1 MNALP
6 NLRDHSVVTARPD
19 KLSLRCPR
27 CASSLGAISQ
37 TTTPFATAIT
47 CANCSFALDH
57 QRGIWLALPPE
68 RQEYYKKFLTEY
80 QIVRAAEGRGS
91 SDAAYY
97 LALPFRDISGK
108 NQSQWSIRAQTY
120 RYIERELLPE
130 LAKNRAGLDILD
142 LGAGNGWLSY
152 RLSLLGHRPVAVD
165 LLINDSDGL
174 GAATHYLEKL
184 KHLFPRF
191 QSELD
196 ALPFENAQFDCVIFN
211 ASFHYSENYS
221 KTLGEA
227 IRCLRS
233 DGVVVIADTPW
244 YSKEESG
251 RQMLRERRSFF
262 QQQFGFPSDALNSR
276 EYLTDRRMRELEKSF
291 GIRWQIH
298 NPSYGLRWAMRPMLA
313 KVQGKREPSTFR
325 IYVARLVK
333 T

>member
-6 NLRDHSVVTARPD
+6 NLRDQSAVTTRPE

-27 CASSLGAISQ
+27 CTAALGSVSQAIS
-37 TTTPFATAIT
+37 PFATAIT
-47 CANCSFALDH
+47 CGSCSFALDH
-57 QRGIWLALPPE
+57 QRGVWLALPSE
-68 RQEYYKKFLTEY
+68 RQEYYRKFLAEY
-80 QIVRAAEGRGS
+80 QIIRAAEGRGS
-91 SDAAYY
+91 ADAAYY

-108 NQSQWSIRAQTY
+108 NQSQWSVRGQTY
-120 RYIERELLPE
+120 RYIEHQLLPE
-130 LAKNRAGLDILD
+130 MAQNHSGLDILD

-174 GAATHYLEKL
+174 GAATHYLQKL
-184 KHLFPRF
+184 EHLFPRF
-191 QSELD
+191 QAELD
-196 ALPFENAQFDCVIFN
+196 SLPFEDAQFDCVIFN

-227 IRCLRS
+227 IRCLRN
-233 DGVVVIADTPW
+233 DGAIIIADTPW

-262 QQQFGFPSDALNSR
+262 QLQFGFPSDALNSR
-276 EYLTDRRMRELEKSF
+276 EYLTDRRLRELEKFF

-298 NPSYGLRWAMRPMLA
+298 HPSYGLRWAMRPVLA
-313 KVQGKREPSTFR
+313 KVQGKREPSSFR

>member
-6 NLRDHSVVTARPD
+6 HLRDQSPSPAKPD

-27 CASSLGAISQ
+27 CASALGAVSQ
-37 TTTPFATAIT
+37 TTAPFATAIT
-47 CANCSFALDH
+47 CAHCSFALDH
-57 QRGIWLALPPE
+57 QRGIWLALAPE
-68 RQEYYKKFLTEY
+68 RQEYYKRFLTEY

-91 SDAAYY
+91 VDAAYY

-108 NQSQWSIRAQTY
+108 NQSQWNIRAQTY
-120 RYIERELLPE
+120 RYIERALLPE
-130 LAKNRAGLDILD
+130 MDPNRVGLDVLD

-165 LLINDSDGL
+165 LLTNDSDGL
-174 GAATHYLEKL
+174 GAATHYLQKL
-184 KHLFPRF
+184 ERLFPRF
-191 QSELD
+191 QADLD
-196 ALPFENAQFDCVIFN
+196 CLPFENAQFDCVIFN

-221 KTLGEA
+221 KTLAEA

-233 DGVVVIADTPW
+233 DGAVIIADTPW

-251 RQMLRERRSFF
+251 RHMLRERRAFF
-262 QQQFGFPSDALNSR
+262 QQQFGFPSDALASR
-276 EYLTDRRMRELEKSF
+276 EYLTDRRLRELEKFF

-298 NPSYGLRWAMRPMLA
+298 HPSYGLRWAMRPVLA
-313 KVQGKREPSTFR
+313 KLNGKREPSSFR
-325 IYVARLVK
+325 IYLARLVR

>member
-6 NLRDHSVVTARPD
+6 HLRDRSAVTARPE

-27 CASSLGAISQ
+27 CASALGDISQ
-37 TTTPFATAIT
+37 TTTPFATVIT

-57 QRGIWLALPPE
+57 QRGMWLALPPE

-91 SDAAYY
+91 TDAAYY
-97 LALPFRDISGK
+97 LALPFRDLSGK
-108 NQSQWSIRAQTY
+108 NQSQWSIRAQTW

-130 LAKNRAGLDILD
+130 LSQNHSGLDILD

-165 LLINDSDGL
+165 LMINDSDGL

-184 KHLFPRF
+184 ECLFPRF
-191 QSELD
+191 QAELD
-196 ALPFENAQFDCVIFN
+196 ALPFESQQFDCVIFN

-221 KTLGEA
+221 KTLAEA
-227 IRCLRS
+227 IRCLRN
-233 DGVVVIADTPW
+233 DGVVIIADTPW

-276 EYLTDRRMRELEKSF
+276 EYVTDRRLRELEKFF

-298 NPSYGLRWAMRPMLA
+298 HPSYGLRWAMRPMLA
-313 KVQGKREPSTFR
+313 KVQGKREPSSFR